1 MEKNTLNTKDALA
14 WIENTLIEIKSKT
27 KNSNTK
33 AQISKKLIEIKRDK
47 DRNSYKIITRKN
59 FLEKSYK
66 YLVINDNNVG
76 ISINYKDLQ
85 DIDNKKANTIFD
97 KNNTWKDKFGD
108 THFRPNEKIT
118 R

>member
-1 MEKNTLNTKDALA
+1 MEEKALSSKDALA
-14 WIENTLIEIKSKT
+14 WIENTLVEIKSKT

-47 DRNSYKIITRKN
+47 DRNSHKTITRKV

-85 DIDNKKANTIFD
+85 NIDNKKANTIFD
-97 KNNTWKDKFGD
+97 KDNTWKDKFGN
-108 THFRPNEKIT
+108 THFRPNEKMT